1 MIRNI
6 FFDFDGTLADT
17 SEGIVRCT
25 QATLQAMGLPAST
38 PERIKATIGLPL
50 GQCFARGTD
59 TPPERVDEAC
69 ATYRRLFGDIA
80 VPCIVL
86 FPGVKEGLAR
96 LHAEGL
102 RLAICTSR
110 SSASLHTLIR
120 MLEVE
125 PYFCALTNNEDVTH
139 PKPAPDLAL
148 LLLARLGAQPEESL
162 VVGDTVFDLQMG
174 RGAACHTCGVTWGN
188 QDRAMLATA
197 SPDCIID
204 DFSDLF
210 VYLRRQASL

>member
-25 QATLQAMGLPAST
+25 QATLQEMGLPAST
-38 PERIKATIGLPL
+38 PQRIKATIGLPL

-69 ATYRRLFGDIA
+69 ATYRRIFGDIA
-80 VPCIVL
+80 IPCITL
-86 FPGVKEGLAR
+86 YPGVKEVLAE
-96 LHAEGL
+96 LHASGL

-110 SSASLHTLIR
+110 SRASLETLIR
-120 MLEVE
+120 MLEIE
-125 PYFCALTNNEDVTH
+125 PYFCALTNNEDVSH

-148 LLLARLGAQPEESL
+148 LLLERLGARAEESL
-162 VVGDTVFDLQMG
+162 VVGDTIFDLQMG
-174 RGAACHTCGVTWGN
+174 RSAGCRTCGVTWGN
-188 QDRAMLATA
+188 QDRPTLQTA
-197 SPDCIID
+197 SPDWILD
-204 DFSDLF
+204 DIRDLF
-210 VYLRRQASL
+210 VYLRTHQSL

>member
-25 QATLQAMGLPAST
+25 QITLQEMGLPPST
-38 PERIKATIGLPL
+38 PERIRATIGLPL
-50 GQCFARGTD
+50 GACFARGTD

-69 ATYRRLFGDIA
+69 ATYRRMFNEIA
-80 VPCIVL
+80 IPCITL
-86 FPGVKEGLAR
+86 YPGVKEGLAA
-96 LHAEGL
+96 LHASGL

-110 SSASLHTLIR
+110 SSASLHSLIR
-120 MLEVE
+120 MLEIE
-125 PYFCALTNNEDVTH
+125 PYFCALTNNEDVSH

-148 LLLARLGAQPEESL
+148 LLLERLDARPEESL

-174 RGAACHTCGVTWGN
+174 HAAGCRTCGVTWGN
-188 QDRAMLATA
+188 QDRPTLQTA
-197 SPDCIID
+197 SPDGILD
-204 DFSDLF
+204 DFRDLF
-210 VYLRRQASL
+210 VYLRTHESL